1 MRGGLIVTKY
11 VTLALL
17 VVSRAVVRENF
28 VLFIH
33 RQVEQSPNTTIF
45 VRNRAPLG
53 MAHHRRGSGYTKTL
67 KQGRGLICGV
77 LSRAAA
83 ENLAILSFSACVV
96 VM

>member
-1 MRGGLIVTKY
+1 MRGGLIVAKY

-33 RQVEQSPNTTIF
+33 RQIEQPQNTTIL

-53 MAHHRRGSGYTKTL
+53 MARHRRGGGYITTL
-67 KQGRGLICGV
+67 KQGRCWVCGV
-77 LSRAAA
+77 LSRAA
-83 ENLAILSFSACVV
+83 ENFVL
-96 VM
+96 

>member
-1 MRGGLIVTKY
+1 MRGGLIVAKY

-33 RQVEQSPNTTIF
+33 RRQVEQSPNTTIF

-67 KQGRGLICGV
+67 KQGRGLVCGV
-77 LSRAAA
+77 LSRAA
-83 ENLAILSFSACVV
+83 ENFVL
-96 VM
+96 